1 MVELELPTLPFPI
14 AGLNT
19 SNKDK
24 GLQRS
29 KKIRQADR
37 KNVIG
42 WAVEDVPTGQK
53 WEFSEDTSW
62 ETFKKTVGFKE
73 GHWIWYKVTGANGE
87 TVVSARDE
95 FDTMWRL
102 AILSWADN
110 KEYARIQLG
119 DPKDF
124 QDESES

>member
-1 MVELELPTLPFPI
+1 MVELELPTQPFPI
-14 AGLNT
+14 SGQNT

-24 GLQRS
+24 GLR
-29 KKIRQADR
+29 KRKIRQADR
-37 KNVIG
+37 KEVIG

-73 GHWIWYKVTGANGE
+73 GLWLWYDVTGANGE
-87 TVVSARDE
+87 SIVSAEDE
-95 FDTMWRL
+95 FDTMRKL
-102 AILSWADN
+102 AISSWASC
-110 KEYARIQLG
+110 KEYARIHLG

-124 QDESES
+124 QNESES

>member
-1 MVELELPTLPFPI
+1 MVELELPTQPFPI
-14 AGLNT
+14 ARLNT

-24 GLQRS
+24 GLWKR
-29 KKIRQADR
+29 KIRQADR
-37 KNVIG
+37 KEVIG

-73 GHWIWYKVTGANGE
+73 NLWIWYNVTGANGE
-87 TVVSARDE
+87 TVVSAEDE
-95 FDTMWRL
+95 FDTMRKL
-102 AILSWADN
+102 AISSWAGH